1 MISLWAALVCVA
13 IVAFTGLDLYLKRLS
28 STHDGTEIGYLMN
41 LHTAL
46 YAFPVAIILLWFSDF
61 QEVTPVVAVGLALA
75 VLLNAVGIVLFM
87 GALEREDISV
97 VSPLGGLKP
106 VFVAIA
112 EPVLFRTGFDPILI
126 AASLFAFFGGYI
138 VLLDGPN
145 LKKPLERLRDEGPRL
160 ALASTVVYAGLAL
173 TDRYM
178 TSVLNPLAYGGIIAL
193 GVALA
198 LGYRLYKRHSQT
210 AFNARIIFSR
220 QFLPLGPV
228 RFVGLGAIL
237 FAFPLA
243 SATQT
248 IIAMQA
254 IPVLTVLVSGF
265 ALRESGLVQRGAG
278 VMCIAFA
285 VGVTAL

>member
-1 MISLWAALVCVA
+1 V
-13 IVAFTGLDLYLKRLS
+13 
-28 STHDGTEIGYLMN
+28 
-41 LHTAL
+41 
-46 YAFPVAIILLWFSDF
+46 
-61 QEVTPVVAVGLALA
+61 
-75 VLLNAVGIVLFM
+75 
-87 GALEREDISV
+87 
-97 VSPLGGLKP
+97 
-106 VFVAIA
+106 
-112 EPVLFRTGFDPILI
+112 
-126 AASLFAFFGGYI
+126 
-138 VLLDGPN
+138 
-145 LKKPLERLRDEGPRL
+145 
-160 ALASTVVYAGLAL
+160 
-173 TDRYM
+173 
-178 TSVLNPLAYGGIIAL
+178 
-193 GVALA
+193 
-198 LGYRLYKRHSQT
+198 
-210 AFNARIIFSR
+210 IFSR